1 MRSDSPMTESS
12 NHTFY
17 AAESA
22 SAPARPQLTHDIET
36 EVCVVGGG
44 FAGLWAARALAARGQ
59 EVVLLEAGEIADGA
73 SGQNGGFVTAGYAA
87 RLENIVARVGLDHA
101 RALYGLSRE
110 GVEIVRRMASADA
123 GAMQVKSGRLHVL
136 RHNDEVGL
144 SDYGEM
150 LARDFGHEL
159 DLWPMAR
166 VREVLASGQYYQA
179 LHEADAFHLN
189 PLNLSRSI
197 AAEIEDRGG
206 RIFEHS
212 RVLEAD
218 ILGLRKSF
226 LTERGRV
233 RAFNVVIAGSAA
245 VGAAFPWLEETILP
259 VRTHIAVT
267 APLGDSIRHI
277 IGYEG
282 AIADTRRA
290 GDYYHLAGDR
300 LLWGG
305 RISARRD
312 PPRKLEQLM
321 GRDIAR
327 VYPQLK
333 DVPIEYAWS
342 GVMGYAVHMMPQIGM
357 AQPGVWVS
365 TAFGGHGLNTSAMA
379 GELVASAIVE
389 QDDRWRQ
396 FLPFGLVWN
405 GGGVGRALAQ
415 ATYWGMQAKDWL
427 DEAQTRAIER
437 DDAAV
442 GAGLVPGIAAH
453 AARRAKQGFIE
464 SSVGHA
470 SFLTIRVL
478 KQGAILS
485 LLPFLWMGRQI
496 DAAARAVGRAL
507 IPVIWFIAGIIG
519 FIARAVGRGM
529 DATAA
534 AIVIAALATAR
545 YSVRTWNDVIVP
557 GAIRIWAAIKLGSER
572 TALAA
577 KEFAQWAWAKSKL
590 GSTRVAI
597 ATQKGAIWA
606 GQRARDGGI
615 WAGQRIREHSIRG
628 ANMSAAFAKRTW
640 ENAIVPASKRFSGS
654 AKAGGLRA
662 KAEGR
667 RALEQGRKSWVAFG
681 QWSAKQP
688 GIVWKN
694 VLVPAAQRAAQK
706 SQEIKSRLIEAQKQR
721 AEQERITAAED
732 ARKEAEEKAVRERE
746 AALQEEAKIE
756 AAKAD
761 GVQQNQ
767 TGQKLDTFEP
777 LAVVETAALESQL
790 ATAAL
795 EPQPEMAANTEDQSS
810 KPASGKKK
818 KKKKSKDKN
827 HQVEA

>member
-1 MRSDSPMTESS
+1 M
-12 NHTFY
+12 
-17 AAESA
+17 
-22 SAPARPQLTHDIET
+22 
-36 EVCVVGGG
+36 VGGG

-59 EVVLLEAGEIADGA
+59 EVVLLEAGEIAGGA
-73 SGQNGGFVTAGYAA
+73 SGQNGGFVSAGYAA

-110 GVEIVRRMASADA
+110 GVEIVRAMASADA
-123 GAMQVKSGRLHVL
+123 SAMQVKPGRLHVL

-150 LARDFGHEL
+150 LARDFAHEL
-159 DLWPMAR
+159 ALWPMAR
-166 VREVLASGQYYQA
+166 VRAVLASGQYYQA

-189 PLNLSRSI
+189 PLNLARSI

-212 RVLEAD
+212 RVLGAD
-218 ILGLRKSF
+218 VLGLRKLL

-259 VRTHIAVT
+259 IRTHVAVT
-267 APLGDSIRHI
+267 APLGDSIRKI

-305 RISARRD
+305 RISARRN
-312 PPRKLEQLM
+312 PPRKLERLL

-333 DVPIEYAWS
+333 DAPVEYAWS

-365 TAFGGHGLNTSAMA
+365 TAFGGQGLNTSAMA

-405 GGGVGRALAQ
+405 GGGAGRAVAQ
-415 ATYWGMQAKDWL
+415 AMYWGMQAKDRL

-442 GAGLVPGIAAH
+442 GAGLAPGLAAH
-453 AARRAKQGFIE
+453 TARRAKRGFIE
-464 SSVGHA
+464 SRAGRA
-470 SFLTIRVL
+470 SILTIRAL
-478 KQGAILS
+478 KRVAIFAAQPFIWTGRRIGAAS
-485 LLPFLWMGRQI
+485 
-496 DAAARAVGRAL
+496 RAIGRAL
-507 IPVIWFIAGIIG
+507 IPVVWFIAGIIG
-519 FIARAVGRGM
+519 FIARTAGLAM
-529 DATAA
+529 DAAAA
-534 AIVIAALATAR
+534 AIVMAARAIAR
-545 YSVRTWNDVIVP
+545 FSVRVWNSVIVP
-557 GAIRIWAAIKLGSER
+557 GAKRIWAAIKLGSER
-572 TALAA
+572 TAFAT
-577 KEFAQWAWAKSKL
+577 KRFAQWTWAKSKL
-590 GSTRVAI
+590 GSTRAVI
-597 ATQKGAIWA
+597 ATRNGAIWA
-606 GQRARDGGI
+606 GQRTRDGAI
-615 WAGQRIREHSIRG
+615 WAAQRVRENSIRG
-628 ANMSAAFAKRTW
+628 ARMSAAFAERTW
-640 ENAIVPASKRFSGS
+640 ANAIVPASKRFFDS

-667 RALEQGRKSWVAFG
+667 KALEHGRKRSVALG

-694 VLVPAAQRAAQK
+694 ALVPAARQAARK
-706 SQEIKSRLIEAQKQR
+706 SQEIKSRLIEARKQR
-721 AEQERITAAED
+721 AEQKRIAAES
-732 ARKEAEEKAVRERE
+732 ARKEAGEKAARERE
-746 AALQEEAKIE
+746 AAVQEETKVKE
-756 AAKAD
+756 AAKA
-761 GVQQNQ
+761 G
-767 TGQKLDTFEP
+767 
-777 LAVVETAALESQL
+777 AI
-790 ATAAL
+790 
-795 EPQPEMAANTEDQSS
+795 
-810 KPASGKKK
+810 
-818 KKKKSKDKN
+818 
-827 HQVEA
+827 